1 MLPYS
6 LNRWVLSTGIG
17 WDFAPEYAI
26 MVKCK
31 KLIILGMVFS
41 LVVCS
46 GDLLAKERKK
56 YELKVN
62 K

>member
-1 MLPYS
+1 
-6 LNRWVLSTGIG
+6 
-17 WDFAPEYAI
+17 

-46 GDLLAKERKK
+46 ADLLAKERKK